1 VQTEPLIEILEKL
14 LKLHKSLRQLG
25 IEKTN
30 VIKQGK
36 VEELQALMKNE
47 RSHISAIQMVE
58 KERQKMIS
66 ELIPDKEEATLAQCL
81 PLFEPSDREKI
92 SAIQQELIVELVE
105 LQAVNGLNQELLE
118 QSLQWVHLN
127 LDLLL
132 PDDQPNYKK
141 EHHEEDSLPQISLFD
156 SKA

>member
-1 VQTEPLIEILEKL
+1 MQTEPLIEVLEKL
-14 LKLHKSLRQLG
+14 LKLHISLHQLG
-25 IEKTN
+25 MEKTN
-30 VIKQGK
+30 VIKKGK

-47 RSHISAIQMVE
+47 RSHISAIQIVE
-58 KERQKMIS
+58 KERKKLIA
-66 ELIPDKEEATLAQCL
+66 ELIPDKVEPTLAQCL

-92 SAIQQELIVELVE
+92 SAIQQELLVE
-105 LQAVNGLNQELLE
+105 LAELKAVNSLNQELLE
-118 QSLQWVHLN
+118 QSLQWVNLN

-141 EHHEEDSLPQISLFD
+141 AHHEEDSLPQISLFD